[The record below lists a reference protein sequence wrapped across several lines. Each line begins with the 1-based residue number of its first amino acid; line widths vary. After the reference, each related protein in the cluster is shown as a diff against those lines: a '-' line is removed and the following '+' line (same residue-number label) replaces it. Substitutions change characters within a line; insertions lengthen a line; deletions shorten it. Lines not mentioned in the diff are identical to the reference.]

1 MNFDYTDEQKAIRK
15 EVVDFCGSDPDLG
28 AIGEKFD
35 GRELEPLVAIA
46 AVEAFGYASEDE
58 AVALAAPSQLLGDG
72 DQNLGRVGQAAVAV
86 GKMQRDIEAMVKTAR
101 AAKRSG
107 DDNANQERVSIRIAD
122 LKVRL
127 ESSRLLVYRAVGSLG
142 SGNADAAIA
151 MLAVT
156 DDEADSGALRDAIA
170 NELGL

>member
-1 MNFDYTDEQKAIRK
+1 
-15 EVVDFCGSDPDLG
+15 
-28 AIGEKFD
+28 
-35 GRELEPLVAIA
+35 
-46 AVEAFGYASEDE
+46 
-58 AVALAAPSQLLGDG
+58 
-72 DQNLGRVGQAAVAV
+72 
-86 GKMQRDIEAMVKTAR
+86 MQ
-101 AAKRSG
+101 G
-107 DDNANQERVSIRIAD
+107 
-122 LKVRL
+122 L